1 MSIFHEISNS
11 NRNWASSNSRGTG
24 TSTLKKKEKRKKE
37 LTCINNLP
45 EISITKTIK
54 KELKNL
60 KVKHPFK

>member
-1 MSIFHEISNS
+1 MKLVTQIEIEPLQIQE
-11 NRNWASSNSRGTG
+11 ALVLK
-24 TSTLKKKEKRKKE
+24 LKKKKKRKKE